1 MRWAWASLLP
11 LGAADWQLAAC
22 PPLPDL
28 GDMDLTLSVM
38 SCVLGNQKHAS
49 AHFYIRQWYR
59 HIEELSMKAFRCQL
73 SPSVQGVLDI
83 LESMDRAL
91 CLVKFK
97 DCFELLDRYEK
108 AVERVCLQMEG
119 SIIDCSVM
127 QELRQV
133 PYEAFQTLE
142 QTLADCQPLV
152 DPFWETLTSR
162 PQGVVWS
169 FGAHHAPKSCEA
181 DGPDLASNLLC
192 NGWSGILVEGHRQRR
207 RVLQEHFA
215 HRRDLVILSQLAVPE
230 TVGALLEDANW
241 NNPILRDLEVDLLQ
255 ITFGVNDCEILRG
268 ILEGGFRPRA
278 VRAIFWHVVP
288 PPLVY
293 RPRTMRQLGDWYEDA
308 FEDDLKECVNAHGE
322 IPGFKFRL
330 RFVGRLREGQLS
342 APGPRRRRT
351 QRRSLGCALGA

>member
-11 LGAADWQLAAC
+11 LGAAESWIDWQLAAC

-28 GDMDLTLSVM
+28 GDMDVTLSVM
-38 SCVLGNQKHAS
+38 SCVLSNQKHAS

-59 HIEELSMKAFRCQL
+59 HIEELSMKAFRCQ
-73 SPSVQGVLDI
+73 PSQRVQAPEIFVDFHPN
-83 LESMDRAL
+83 ESMDRAL

-192 NGWSGILVEGHRQRR
+192 NGWSGILVEG
-207 RVLQEHFA
+207 
-215 HRRDLVILSQLAVPE
+215 DTGS
-230 TVGALLEDANW
+230 GAGCYRSTS
-241 NNPILRDLEVDLLQ
+241 PI
-255 ITFGVNDCEILRG
+255 
-268 ILEGGFRPRA
+268 GGT
-278 VRAIFWHVVP
+278 W
-288 PPLVY
+288 
-293 RPRTMRQLGDWYEDA
+293 
-308 FEDDLKECVNAHGE
+308 
-322 IPGFKFRL
+322 
-330 RFVGRLREGQLS
+330 
-342 APGPRRRRT
+342 
-351 QRRSLGCALGA
+351 